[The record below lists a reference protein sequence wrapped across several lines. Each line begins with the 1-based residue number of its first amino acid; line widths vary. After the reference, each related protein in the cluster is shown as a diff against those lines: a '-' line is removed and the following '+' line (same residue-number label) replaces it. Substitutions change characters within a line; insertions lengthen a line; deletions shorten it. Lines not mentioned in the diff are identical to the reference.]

1 MTVIGI
7 ILLLGFG
14 GLVGGVIGYNVA
26 KKKFYT
32 PKSKSGEGSLPKS
45 SDKEQKRTV

>member
-14 GLVGGVIGYNVA
+14 GLVGGVIGYKAA

-32 PKSKSGEGSLPKS
+32 SKSKLGGGSSPGGKT
-45 SDKEQKRTV
+45 SDVKTT